1 LRVGNGGKLNNR
13 GSRHAR
19 FLTIALTEVCKNQG
33 ADPFSRRRRACFQR
47 LELDMVQRHDP
58 VLDGGPS
65 EARILKP
72 LAGHHKTGA
81 VPIELLQP
89 IRPARAKDKHRAGEQ
104 ILAQRR

>member
-1 LRVGNGGKLNNR
+1 MPVFNNHSDR
-13 GSRHAR
+13 SMQ
-19 FLTIALTEVCKNQG
+19 NQG
-33 ADPFSRRRRACFQR
+33 ADPFYRSRRACFQR